1 MNNFCRVPNH
11 CKFQIQTLKF
21 PSKCILN
28 NIMSSVKGEISM
40 MFAIQAMVSQ
50 PILQTPT
57 QAIQLS
63 ILGEG
68 RGNP

>member
-1 MNNFCRVPNH
+1 
-11 CKFQIQTLKF
+11 
-21 PSKCILN
+21 
-28 NIMSSVKGEISM
+28 MSSVKGEISM